1 MLIWNHLMAVSSGS
15 RRRCTRPS
23 PSSMYSGRPPGGQCR
38 ADILTCP
45 FVSSRILLQ
54 CVYLAEPAG
63 QALIHSFVFCPAK
76 ADAPIPAVND
86 MGMCAVCASSVP
98 AQTAPLL
105 YRHFFFTSLLIFCRF
120 LLIFR
125 PAYGILKAVKRSA
138 SYSPHPRPVRSVSPD
153 GAVLFLQPEVD
164 SAHYLSYTKRK
175 RKEGIF
181 HDS

>member
-1 MLIWNHLMAVSSGS
+1 M
-15 RRRCTRPS
+15 
-23 PSSMYSGRPPGGQCR
+23 
-38 ADILTCP
+38 TCP

-105 YRHFFFTSLLIFCRF
+105 YRHFFFTSLLIFLSVFVDFPPR
-120 LLIFR
+120 LW
-125 PAYGILKAVKRSA
+125 YLKSCEASV
-138 SYSPHPRPVRSVSPD
+138 SYSPHPRPVRSVSPG
-153 GAVLFLQPEVD
+153 GAVFFLQPEVD
-164 SAHYLSYTKRK
+164 SARYLAYTKRK